1 MKLPHKLVSGCLRTV
16 NVYYF
21 EGVGED
27 AAATLTSHRKHPE
40 RTSGSM
46 GKNLIKLRLFLS
58 RRLKDDGLIQ
68 PETSLRPRA
77 DMRSVEKHKKETN
90 MGCGM

>member
-1 MKLPHKLVSGCLRTV
+1 MKLPYKLESGCLRTV

-21 EGVGED
+21 EGVGGD
-27 AAATLTSHRKHPE
+27 ATATLTSHRKHPE

-46 GKNLIKLRLFLS
+46 GKNLIKLGLFLT

-68 PETSLRPRA
+68 PETSLGPRA
-77 DMRSVEKHKKETN
+77 DMRSVEKHTKETN

>member
-21 EGVGED
+21 EGD

-46 GKNLIKLRLFLS
+46 GKNLIKLGLFLT

-68 PETSLRPRA
+68 PETSLGPGA
-77 DMRSVEKHKKETN
+77 DKCSVEKHKKETN
-90 MGCGM
+90 MGCGI

>member
-21 EGVGED
+21 EGAGED
-27 AAATLTSHRKHPE
+27 ATATLTSHSKHPE

-46 GKNLIKLRLFLS
+46 GKTLIKLGLFLT

-68 PETSLRPRA
+68 LETSLRPRA
-77 DMRSVEKHKKETN
+77 DMRSVEQSKKESNT
-90 MGCGM
+90 GFGM